1 MSRRFDVFGD
11 RITED
16 EDKAYVRFSYS
27 NCGKDVKFNGEYDYD
42 VTWPEIL
49 SDVVKT
55 LEGSFGYKFDL
66 LAHEDELGIYA
77 PQKDSVD
84 AD

>member
-11 RITED
+11 PITDD
-16 EDKAYVRFSYS
+16 EDKAYVTFSYS
-27 NCGKDVKFNGEYDYD
+27 NCDKEVKFRGEYDYD
-42 VTWPEIL
+42 VPWPEIL